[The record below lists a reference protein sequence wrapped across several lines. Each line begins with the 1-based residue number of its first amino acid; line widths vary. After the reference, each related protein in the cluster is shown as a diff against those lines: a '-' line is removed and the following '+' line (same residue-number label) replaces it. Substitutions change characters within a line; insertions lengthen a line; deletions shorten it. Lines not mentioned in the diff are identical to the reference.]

1 MLHEAWEAK
10 QQRQQQKEKV
20 EMQSSGP
27 RVYPVKRPPHLKSKV
42 SVVQQLQYYVE
53 SVVDTGYV
61 TPKNVF
67 LKAMNMIIGI
77 HNYTIVIMLQRHV
90 LGTA

>member
-10 QQRQQQKEKV
+10 QQRQQQEKV

-42 SVVQQLQYYVE
+42 SGVQQLQYYVE

-77 HNYTIVIMLQRHV
+77 HNYTVVIMLQRHV